1 MTDFNKRVAQLCA
14 TSVRRAFVT
23 HVVRWHFTSYRHER
37 HCPDSE
43 ASHDR
48 WTGFSRVPVFSSI
61 HFLVFCG
68 FIVRLLWLLRLVELD
83 GIIDVAED
91 SADTVFILCVQSEE

>member
-1 MTDFNKRVAQLCA
+1 
-14 TSVRRAFVT
+14 
-23 HVVRWHFTSYRHER
+23 
-37 HCPDSE
+37 
-43 ASHDR
+43 
-48 WTGFSRVPVFSSI
+48 VFSSI